1 MRGIRDKSKTGRAA
15 AVPCVR
21 FFFGLLRAFVWLRS
35 LPNARGG
42 ENGRL
47 PLASRR
53 FLRTAHCLGR
63 TAAQS
68 VRHPLGN
75 PSGAAEPAVS
85 RLRAALSGRNCASMP
100 PNPFRRCKQDL
111 SLLPDGLQAYPPVFL
126 METAETSCRS
136 MRVGAVV
143 PMPGRGIP
151 AVIQLYAL
159 ARRGVGLPPAEL
171 PKAEKIR
178 IRRVICTMR
187 RLLSAKR
194 TVKPKRQAAER
205 GGAGAFAFTV
215 PLRRVRIAVAASGC
229 VEEKSLTEFLPPI
242 GWRGMPQRIGCAI
255 SVRPPPRSSLSRFVS
270 QSARRAGLL
279 QRACA
284 RDCRCP
290 RSGNRAASSGFRAQ
304 NG

>member
-1 MRGIRDKSKTGRAA
+1 
-15 AVPCVR
+15 
-21 FFFGLLRAFVWLRS
+21 
-35 LPNARGG
+35 
-42 ENGRL
+42 
-47 PLASRR
+47 
-53 FLRTAHCLGR
+53 
-63 TAAQS
+63 
-68 VRHPLGN
+68 
-75 PSGAAEPAVS
+75 
-85 RLRAALSGRNCASMP
+85 
-100 PNPFRRCKQDL
+100 
-111 SLLPDGLQAYPPVFL
+111 

-151 AVIQLYAL
+151 AVIQLYAP

-178 IRRVICTMR
+178 IRRIICTMR

-290 RSGNRAASSGFRAQ
+290 RSGNRAASSGFRLQ

>member
-1 MRGIRDKSKTGRAA
+1 MRPVFFRVITGF
-15 AVPCVR
+15 C
-21 FFFGLLRAFVWLRS
+21 
-35 LPNARGG
+35 
-42 ENGRL
+42 
-47 PLASRR
+47 LASKSAECARR
-53 FLRTAHCLGR
+53 RKWQASVCFPPFFLRTAHCLGR
-63 TAAQS
+63 TVAQS
-68 VRHPLGN
+68 VRRPLGN

-111 SLLPDGLQAYPPVFL
+111 SLPPGGLQAYPPVFL

-136 MRVGAVV
+136 LRVGAVV

-151 AVIQLYAL
+151 AVFNYTH
-159 ARRGVGLPPAEL
+159 RRGVGLPPAEL
-171 PKAEKIR
+171 LKAEKTR
-178 IRRVICTMR
+178 IRRIICTMR
-187 RLLSAKR
+187 RLVSAKR

-270 QSARRAGLL
+270 QSARRAGL
-279 QRACA
+279 A
-284 RDCRCP
+284 RVT
-290 RSGNRAASSGFRAQ
+290 AAVLVPAIGRRLPASERKTDEKPAD
-304 NG
+304 

>member
-1 MRGIRDKSKTGRAA
+1 MAGFCLLP
-15 AVPCVR
+15 AV
-21 FFFGLLRAFVWLRS
+21 
-35 LPNARGG
+35 
-42 ENGRL
+42 
-47 PLASRR
+47 
-53 FLRTAHCLGR
+53 FLRTAHCLGGLPHSPLSTRSATRPALRNLPSFGFALHCREGIALECRRMHFAAANR
-63 TAAQS
+63 TC
-68 VRHPLGN
+68 
-75 PSGAAEPAVS
+75 PSRG
-85 RLRAALSGRNCASMP
+85 RLTGI
-100 PNPFRRCKQDL
+100 
-111 SLLPDGLQAYPPVFL
+111 PPVFL

-136 MRVGAVV
+136 LRVGTVV

-151 AVIQLYAL
+151 AVFNYTH
-159 ARRGVGLPPAEL
+159 RRGVGLPPAEL
-171 PKAEKIR
+171 PKAEKTR
-178 IRRVICTMR
+178 IRRIICTMR

-284 RDCRCP
+284 RDCRRP
-290 RSGNRAASSGFRAQ
+290 RSGNRVAPFGYRAQ